1 MYTPPEQEIKWLLKE
16 KYQGVE
22 SPEFFA
28 DVERLKKEEPLA
40 YIIGWIDFLGT
51 KIDVSLHPM
60 IPRPETEFWLERAI
74 KELEVRTKPLKI
86 LDVFSGSGCIG
97 IAVAKHIPESTVD
110 FSEFDPVLAQQIAM
124 NCKLNGIE
132 KSRTRIFTGDAF
144 EKITDTY
151 DAIFANPPYI
161 DPKGK
166 EEMDWSVIGFEPHL
180 AFFSD
185 EAGMK
190 HAHEIIDTGAK
201 YLNDGGVYYIEH
213 DAHQR
218 PGLIAML
225 EDTPWKYEFWN
236 DQYGQIRFL
245 ILRK

>member
-1 MYTPPEQEIKWLLKE
+1 MYTPPEQEVKWLLQE
-16 KYQGVE
+16 KYAGVE

-40 YIIGWIDFLGT
+40 YIIGWSDFLGC
-51 KIDVSLHPM
+51 KIDVTLHPM

-74 KELEVRTKPLKI
+74 GELKARKQPLKI

-97 IAVAKHIPESTVD
+97 VAVAKHVPVSTVD
-110 FSEFDPVLAQQIAM
+110 FSEFDPKLAEQIAM
-124 NCKLNGIE
+124 NIALNNIDG
-132 KSRTRIFTGDAF
+132 SRTRIFTGDAF

-161 DPKGK
+161 DPKAK

-180 AFFSD
+180 AFFS
-185 EAGMK
+185 EEEGMK
-190 HAHEIIDTGAK
+190 HAHEIIDHGAK
-201 YLNDGGVYYIEH
+201 YLNPDGVYYIEH

-218 PGLIAML
+218 PELIKML
-225 EDTPWKYEFWN
+225 EGTPWKYEFWN